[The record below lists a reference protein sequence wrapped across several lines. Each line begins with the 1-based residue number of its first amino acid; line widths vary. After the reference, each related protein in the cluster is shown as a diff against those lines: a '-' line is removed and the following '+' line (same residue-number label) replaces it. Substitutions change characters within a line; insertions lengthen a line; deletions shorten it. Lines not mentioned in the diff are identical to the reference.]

1 MNKRFTE
8 YNTGGT
14 HEESPHGGIP
24 IGIGANGA
32 PNKVEQGE
40 TRYADYIYSNSVK
53 PYSKE
58 VLEKY
63 GIDKKYEGKT
73 YADISKSLMR
83 YSKERPNDP
92 LAIKYEQDIM
102 QKLRASQE
110 ESKQLHEA
118 RRQEAMIIESLVSK
132 GFNEDQIFELLQNP
146 EALQQIL
153 AQDNVNMF
161 DEGGTVTTD
170 SPPDSVP
177 EPGNHNWFAS
187 YTDDPDSPFIS
198 NTQNDATNAAD
209 LLTLGA
215 LGLSTAGS
223 YLTGRPGYY
232 TRKAKVREYKKGARL
247 LERNLKQED
256 KSITSSHGWRTYPRN
271 VIDQGRDHAVSMF
284 LNSIFY
290 PFWSQGTRLGT
301 SYSFKRD
308 KGGNPARGRAEKRF
322 GIAKAK
328 FLQKHSNSEE
338 AKALV
343 QTLEGNINRTQE
355 FMSDTHKANATK
367 RVRSNNYALGG
378 DLTTYPA
385 LNLAPLKP
393 IPILPGTSDPVA
405 EAFYNLVPV
414 PRSPHLKKIAS
425 SPLKFPQMPSMDP
438 NIKES
443 IDKTGAEIK
452 AILDKSKGGTTPINA
467 KSILPYLRYAPAVM
481 SGISYLG
488 DLFGNNQPSYQ
499 DAINIERMANTYER
513 VPYTPS
519 TSSLSPTYLDREYH
533 ANKLANQ
540 ANATRSAILNSGAGN
555 TGAIHSAL
563 LANGLNSSIGL
574 GQLYRQADEYNE
586 SQRLNAFN
594 VNNQID
600 MQNKQLL
607 LQSIGANNQLLQSKI
622 RDYMRTAQ
630 LRAQEARLASEAR
643 SNNLTNFANSLG
655 GIGLE
660 TYRMNQLK
668 SMYDRYSPSYTGHVE
683 YNRKTNG

>member
-1 MNKRFTE
+1 MSKRFTE

-24 IGIGANGA
+24 IGIGANGS

-110 ESKQLHEA
+110 ESKQLYEA

-146 EALQQIL
+146 EALQQVL
-153 AQDNVNMF
+153 AQDNANMF

-177 EPGNHNWFAS
+177 EPGNHNWFVS

-209 LLTLGA
+209 LLILGA

-247 LERNLKQED
+247 LERNLNQKD
-256 KSITSSHGWRTYPRN
+256 KSITSTHGWRTYPRN
-271 VIDQGRDHAVSMF
+271 VLDQGRDHAVSMF

-301 SYSFKRD
+301 SYSFGRD
-308 KGGNPARGRAEKRF
+308 KGGNPAKGRAEKRF
-322 GIAKAK
+322 GTAKAK
-328 FLQKHSNSEE
+328 FLQKHGNSEE

-343 QTLEGNINRTQE
+343 KTLEGNIDRTTE
-355 FMSDTHKANATK
+355 FMSDTHKATATK

-378 DLTTYPA
+378 DLTTPA
-385 LNLAPLKP
+385 SLQSLPLKP
-393 IPILPGTSDPVA
+393 IPSDNSVIN
-405 EAFYNLVPV
+405 AFLNSVPT
-414 PRSPHLKKIAS
+414 LKRPYLRPIPIHTIPSLFDGNNK
-425 SPLKFPQMPSMDP
+425 KF
-438 NIKES
+438 S
-443 IDKTGAEIK
+443 ISGAIE
-452 AILDKSKGGTTPINA
+452 DKSARVGDLIDTIMERTRKKEKTPTG
-467 KSILPYLRYAPAVM
+467 SILPYLRYAPAIM

-622 RDYMRTAQ
+622 GDYIRTAQ